1 MVSTQMTENCYRTI
15 FQKQIISGILK
26 GRVCQRAE
34 RKSFESVKAP
44 GGEVWRL
51 YDGK

>member
-26 GRVCQRAE
+26 GRVCPKG
-34 RKSFESVKAP
+34 RKEKLRKRKNAWKRSM
-44 GGEVWRL
+44 EVI
-51 YDGK
+51 